1 MALTRILFPI
11 ALLLLSSS
19 LIIAS
24 ATDYAYVAKPE
35 KDVKLPALNVP
46 KVEVDVKVPEDYI
59 PKPEEDVKYPESNTP
74 KPEEDV
80 KYPEVGKPKIED
92 VKHPEVEKPKPE
104 NAKYPEVDQPKQ
116 KEEVNHPEVYKPKPE
131 DVKYPGV
138 DKAKLEEYTGY
149 PEVGKLKPKADVEYP
164 KVSNPKSD
172 EPNTIGVEGLIIC
185 RAGSKYFPI
194 QGAVARIAC
203 LGINE
208 YGYENTPFS
217 ILSSVTDSKGYFFMK
232 FCPSQLNR
240 ELKITECKAF
250 LQSSPLETC
259 KVATDV
265 NKGISGALLSSYR
278 ILNDNK
284 IKLYTLRPFIYT
296 SETKP
301 NPGGY

>member
-46 KVEVDVKVPEDYI
+46 K
-59 PKPEEDVKYPESNTP
+59 
-74 KPEEDV
+74 
-80 KYPEVGKPKIED
+80 
-92 VKHPEVEKPKPE
+92 
-104 NAKYPEVDQPKQ
+104 
-116 KEEVNHPEVYKPKPE
+116 
-131 DVKYPGV
+131 
-138 DKAKLEEYTGY
+138 
-149 PEVGKLKPKADVEYP
+149 
-164 KVSNPKSD
+164 
-172 EPNTIGVEGLIIC
+172 
-185 RAGSKYFPI
+185 
-194 QGAVARIAC
+194 
-203 LGINE
+203 
-208 YGYENTPFS
+208 
-217 ILSSVTDSKGYFFMK
+217 
-232 FCPSQLNR
+232 LNR